1 MITLIIGDHCIRLLI
16 QPHVRESY
24 FGTSAEALTRKTTV
38 MQKLLAIIVSILTLE
53 ACSTGHTSVK
63 PSSNTLPRRDSTL
76 SDLKLDSWNPHHTSG
91 TYHYLIIDSSTVSL
105 SNDTTSHV
113 VPIESRMI
121 YSLSLSER
129 GELFDITAH
138 VDSLSITSQL
148 PGKNTHDTSQ
158 TSNFHTS
165 ISRQGHSTIFLQ
177 PEKIACTA
185 TTASASSRLDE
196 LIVSLPP
203 ISLKTGDKWTDTVSS
218 ISCHGKIPLIQQAV
232 RDYELLDIS
241 SCLQQDAVKVR
252 RTISET
258 FTGSSA
264 EDKNHLSASGS
275 GTATATLCLQRKSGT
290 ILKSDADSRL
300 DLVVITTRGSFPF
313 TQNVHTHV
321 EIR

>member
-1 MITLIIGDHCIRLLI
+1 MFRRANWGI
-16 QPHVRESY
+16 
-24 FGTSAEALTRKTTV
+24 SAEAFMRKFTV
-38 MQKLLAIIVSILTLE
+38 MQKLLSIIVSILTLE
-53 ACSTGHTSVK
+53 ACSTGQTSVK
-63 PSSNTLPRRDSTL
+63 PPSNTLPHRDSTL
-76 SDLKLDSWNPHHTSG
+76 SDLKLDSWSPHYTSG
-91 TYHYLIIDSSTVSL
+91 TYRYLILDSSTVSL

-121 YSLSLSER
+121 YSFSLSER
-129 GELFDITAH
+129 GQLFDITAH

-148 PGKNTHDTSQ
+148 PGKNTRDTSQ

-165 ISRQGHSTIFLQ
+165 ISGQGHSTILLQ
-177 PEKIACTA
+177 PENSTCTA
-185 TTASASSRLDE
+185 TTTSASSRLDE
-196 LIVSLPP
+196 LIISLPL
-203 ISLKTGDKWTDTVSS
+203 ISFKTGDKWTDTVSS

-258 FTGSSA
+258 LTGTSA
-264 EDKNHLSASGS
+264 EGKNHLSASGS

-290 ILKSDADSRL
+290 ILQSDANSRL
-300 DLVVITTRGSFPF
+300 DLVVLTTRGSFPF
-313 TQNVHTHV
+313 TQNVHTHI